1 MKSMKYS
8 ALAVLSATALVAG
21 CGGGSDTK
29 VGGSGAPTSTDP
41 IALLKSVNTKVDN
54 QQPVKVDLNMT
65 LSASEKPT
73 NPQLAT
79 FLDKP
84 ITIKLSGPSDTKNKK
99 TDLNFSVVAGPV
111 NVSGEVRQV
120 GDEGYL
126 SVNNKWYKLDAG
138 TLSGTTTSSSSS
150 SKLDTQKLLDA
161 IGDPAKLIKN
171 AKVEGV
177 EDVGGIKSDHVSGDI
192 DIAELLAAAGRVADA
207 SGQSSNTSV
216 EQLKTA
222 SEQLKKYVDNA
233 KMDVWIGQS
242 DHQLHRAK
250 LDTAIKLDDA
260 TAKQA
265 GLKGAALTIDIQSVP
280 TTTPTVT
287 APTDTSPISDL
298 TANLGS
304 LLAGGLGGSTP

>member
-1 MKSMKYS
+1 MTMKPMKYS
-8 ALAVLSATALVAG
+8 ALAVLSAAALVAG
-21 CGGGSDTK
+21 CGGGSDKKT
-29 VGGSGAPTSTDP
+29 GGSGEPTSTDP

-99 TDLNFSVVAGPV
+99 TDLTFSVVAGPV
-111 NVSGEVRQV
+111 NVSGEIRQV
-120 GDEGYL
+120 GEDGFVA
-126 SVNNKWYKLDAG
+126 VNNKWYKLDPG
-138 TLSGTTTSSSSS
+138 TLSGKSTTDAS

-161 IGDPAKLIKN
+161 VGDPAKLIKN
-171 AKVEGV
+171 AKVDGV
-177 EDVGGIKSDHVSGDI
+177 EDIGGIKSDHVSGDI

-222 SEQLKKYVDNA
+222 SEQLKKYIDNA

-298 TANLGS
+298 TSNLGS
-304 LLAGGLGGSTP
+304 LLSGLGGSTP